1 MKLTQYC
8 KPAILQFKKKSPQL
22 FKFCCSFKKDY
33 PEVPE
38 KDIKI
43 LLTFLTANLY
53 EARFSYFS
61 TKTAHHN
68 RFNIEAYMR
77 VQLVSVK
84 VYTKDVCRGIEIVPP
99 SQICLEEIV
108 IFLKSMLFIL
118 TCNE

>member
-1 MKLTQYC
+1 ML
-8 KPAILQFKKKSPQL
+8 S
-22 FKFCCSFKKDY
+22 
-33 PEVPE
+33 
-38 KDIKI
+38 
-43 LLTFLTANLY
+43 FLTANLY

-61 TKTAHHN
+61 TKTTHHN

-118 TCNE
+118 TCNGLIIIIFKGINKCFLNFSVLVSSVVCIHSCNPHKQNLWDS